1 MTMLFATNCEKHRIE
16 RLRKVLLI
24 VREVLSIS
32 ESQAALLIY
41 DLNDEKGLLTVSWS
55 AEPTTRQFEAFATA
69 WGLVGEVPGRIVHHC
84 ADAGL
89 GGWSE

>member
-1 MTMLFATNCEKHRIE
+1 MTKLYATGGEKHRIE

-41 DLNDEKGLLTVSWS
+41 DLNDEKGLLTVNWS
-55 AEPTTRQFEAFATA
+55 ALPTSRQFEAFATA
-69 WGLVGEVPGRIVHHC
+69 WGLVGEVPSRIVHHC
-84 ADAGL
+84 ADSGM
-89 GGWSE
+89 GSWHE